1 MNALDKAKLL
11 PMDFKPKSTIGDA
24 EGEVYIGR
32 MIGEAHGVKRS
43 LDGQG
48 RETIML
54 LGRFKATPSW
64 PMKVDDVQVD
74 ALISTKAMLTPKE
87 HAKVV
92 AELAKK
98 GVAAV
103 QFAIDIFGKKDK
115 NVAGGFI
122 LVVKELFP
130 ISGADSDPLAGV
142 TARVPDNLRHGP
154 AKPEAQAA

>member
-11 PMDFKPKSTIGDA
+11 PMDLKPKQVIGDA

-48 RETIML
+48 RETVML

-64 PMKVDDVQVD
+64 PMKVDDVAVD
-74 ALISTKAMLTPKE
+74 AIISTKTMLTSKE

-92 AELAKK
+92 AELGKK

-103 QFAIDIFGKKDK
+103 QFAIDIFGKKNK
-115 NVAGGFI
+115 NAPGGFEF
-122 LVVKELFP
+122 VVKEIFP
-130 ISGADSDPLAGV
+130 ISGADSDPLAAV
-142 TARVPDNLRHGP
+142 TARVPADLRTGP
-154 AKPEAQAA
+154 IKQAAE